1 MIRDGSRNIHNGA
14 DDNASGTAALIEL
27 AKMMKKSKFKKN
39 NYLFIAFSGEELGL
53 YGSKYFTEH
62 PTVALATINYMINMD
77 MVGRLNDSTKSL
89 AVGGFGT
96 SPAWAT
102 VIKPNE
108 KKLPFVIK
116 IDSSGSGPS
125 DHTSFYRKDIPVLF
139 FFTGQHKDYHRPT
152 DDAERI
158 NYDGELLIVNYIN
171 NLIGSLNKQ
180 NQRLAFL
187 KTRESQ
193 LSMAPFKVTL
203 GIMPDYTFSGSGVR
217 ADGVTEGRPASKAG
231 LKAGDVIVKLGETVV
246 TSMESYMQALNRLN
260 KGEKTKV
267 VYKRG
272 EETIESDIQF

>member
-1 MIRDGSRNIHNGA
+1 
-14 DDNASGTAALIEL
+14 
-27 AKMMKKSKFKKN
+27 
-39 NYLFIAFSGEELGL
+39 
-53 YGSKYFTEH
+53 
-62 PTVALATINYMINMD
+62 
-77 MVGRLNDSTKSL
+77 
-89 AVGGFGT
+89 
-96 SPAWAT
+96 
-102 VIKPNE
+102 
-108 KKLPFVIK
+108 
-116 IDSSGSGPS
+116 
-125 DHTSFYRKDIPVLF
+125 LF

-267 VYKRG
+267 IYKRG